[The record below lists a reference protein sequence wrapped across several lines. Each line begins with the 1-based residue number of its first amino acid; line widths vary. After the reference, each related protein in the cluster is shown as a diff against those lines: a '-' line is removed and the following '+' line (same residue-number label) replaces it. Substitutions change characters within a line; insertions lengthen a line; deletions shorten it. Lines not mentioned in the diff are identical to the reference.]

1 VVIRSYY
8 PSPERGRST
17 LSAAAATHS
26 EPAKWIHLNPLAT
39 PEPEEQDDYVILM
52 GDGPPSRRK
61 VTSPR
66 AERRRLMRRRLRG
79 VRPGDPIAVKTTPW
93 YRRNKRETP
102 VHPRYCR
109 TRLVLVPDESG
120 KLVTDV
126 ARACPKPAPNR
137 RRAACPAID
146 DEAFKVV
153 AAATMLRH
161 PEDELED
168 ALARRE
174 MSSTEQALAFHL
186 DALEASGIVPIID
199 GLPPRTHRVL
209 VLQ

>member
-1 VVIRSYY
+1 
-8 PSPERGRST
+8 
-17 LSAAAATHS
+17 LSVAAATHS

-79 VRPGDPIAVKTTPW
+79 VRPGGDPVAAKTTPW
-93 YRRNKRETP
+93 WRHSKRETP

-109 TRLVLVPDESG
+109 TKLVLVPDESG

-126 ARACPKPAPNR
+126 ARAYPKPAPNR

-146 DEAFKVV
+146 DEAFTVV
-153 AAATMLRH
+153 AAATMLRR

-174 MSSTEQALAFHL
+174 MSSAEQALAFHL
-186 DALEASGIVPIID
+186 DALEASGIAPVID